1 MTKILNSSKQRSRQ
15 SNIGNIVMT
24 SPHDLKYLL
33 YYSNFMSLI
42 DGKWTSTYKKHLWYS
57 YFLICNLRSKSD
69 IRLHIKLSSN
79 VWYLKIRIFFSLH
92 SMRASYLI
100 CLFVYFLRISPGYL
114 WSTIILINH
123 SGICK
128 AIFKWLKLKTT
139 DCCK

>member
-1 MTKILNSSKQRSRQ
+1 MTKILSSSKQRSRQ

-24 SPHDLKYLL
+24 SPHDLKCLL

-69 IRLHIKLSSN
+69 IRLHISSN
-79 VWYLKIRIFFSLH
+79 VWYLEITIFFSLH

-114 WSTIILINH
+114 WSTLNLVNR

-128 AIFKWLKLKTT
+128 AIIKWFEIKTT

>member
-1 MTKILNSSKQRSRQ
+1 MIKILNSSKQRSRQ

-33 YYSNFMSLI
+33 YYLNFMSLI

-69 IRLHIKLSSN
+69 IGLHISSN
-79 VWYLKIRIFFSLH
+79 VWYLETKIFFCLH

-114 WSTIILINH
+114 WSAIILINH
-123 SGICK
+123 SRICK
-128 AIFKWLKLKTT
+128 PIFKWLKLKTT